1 MLKLY
6 PPPKEEAEARDA
18 NLSDAIW
25 IDLFE
30 GDKDEISAVEAIL
43 GSAVPSRWA
52 LSEIEPSNRLRMRNN
67 VLFMSMPSISHRAIA
82 DPAVAPIG
90 FVLSAD
96 RLITV
101 RFTPLPAFDAVAA
114 KFDPD
119 RKPPKT
125 GLEVF
130 IELADEIVDRIA
142 DGLEHIAEELNT
154 LSASVFHK
162 DNVRGRNPN
171 RATQLLRMQLRQLGR
186 LGDRASELRDGLMG
200 LERVVN
206 YVDQFCGE
214 WAGEIPKARLASA
227 RQDLNS
233 LEEYEEHLANKTQF
247 VLDAVVGL
255 IGIAQNDIFKVL
267 TIVSIVGIPPT
278 LVAGIYGMNFE
289 HMPELK
295 WAYGYEFGLA
305 FILVSAL
312 IPLIWFK
319 VKGWF

>member
-6 PPPKEEAEARDA
+6 PPRENNAAGQKDLASAF
-18 NLSDAIW
+18 W
-25 IDLFE
+25 IDLLE
-30 GDKDEISAVEAIL
+30 GTPEEIRNVEAIL

-52 LSEIEPSNRLRMRNN
+52 LSEIEPSNRLRMRNE
-67 VLFMSMPSISHRAIA
+67 VLFMSMPSVSHRGLA
-82 DPAVAPIG
+82 DPAVAPLG

-114 KFDPD
+114 KFDPG
-119 RKPPKT
+119 RTPPKS

-200 LERVVN
+200 LGRVVN
-206 YVDQFCGE
+206 YVDQFGGE
-214 WAGEIPKARLASA
+214 WSGDIPKARLASA

-295 WAYGYEFGLA
+295 WALGYEFGWA
-305 FILVSAL
+305 FIIVSAV
-312 IPLIWFK
+312 IPLVWFK
-319 VKGWF
+319 IRGWF

>member
-6 PPPKEEAEARDA
+6 PPREGGEADHDSLASA
-18 NLSDAIW
+18 FW
-25 IDLFE
+25 IDLLE
-30 GDKDEISAVEAIL
+30 GTPDEIRSVEAIL

-52 LSEIEPSNRLRMRNN
+52 LSEIEPSNRLRMRND
-67 VLFMSMPSISHRAIA
+67 VLFMSMPSVTHHAVG
-82 DPAVAPIG
+82 DPVVAPLG

-101 RFTPLPAFDAVAA
+101 RFTPLPSFDAVAG
-114 KFDPD
+114 KFEPG
-119 RKPPKT
+119 RTAPKS

-130 IELADEIVDRIA
+130 IELTDEIVDRIA
-142 DGLEHIAEELNT
+142 DGLEHIAEELNG
-154 LSASVFHK
+154 LSVSVFHK

-200 LERVVN
+200 LGRVVN
-206 YVDQFCGE
+206 YVDQFGGG
-214 WAGEIPKARLASA
+214 WSGDIPKARLASA

-267 TIVSIVGIPPT
+267 TIVSIAGIPPT

-295 WAYGYEFGLA
+295 WAYGYEFGWA
-305 FILVSAL
+305 FIIVSTL

-319 VKGWF
+319 IRGWF

>member
-1 MLKLY
+1 M
-6 PPPKEEAEARDA
+6 ET
-18 NLSDAIW
+18 
-25 IDLFE
+25 
-30 GDKDEISAVEAIL
+30 IL

-52 LSEIEPSNRLRMRNN
+52 LSEIEPSNRLRMRND
-67 VLFMSMPSISHRAIA
+67 VLFMSMPSVTHRAVG
-82 DPAVAPIG
+82 DPVVAPLG

-101 RFTPLPAFDAVAA
+101 RFTPLPAFDAVAG
-114 KFDPD
+114 KFEPG
-119 RKPPKT
+119 RTAPKS

-130 IELADEIVDRIA
+130 IELTDEIVDRIA
-142 DGLEHIAEELNT
+142 DGLEHIAEELNS

-162 DNVRGRNPN
+162 DNVRGRNAN
-171 RATQLLRMQLRQLGR
+171 RATQLLRMQLRQFGR

-200 LERVVN
+200 LGSAWSTTSISSAADGRADV
-206 YVDQFCGE
+206 
-214 WAGEIPKARLASA
+214 PKARLASA

-267 TIVSIVGIPPT
+267 TIVSIAGIPPT

-295 WAYGYEFGLA
+295 WAYGYEFGWAL
-305 FILVSAL
+305 IIVSTL

-319 VKGWF
+319 IRGWF